1 MIDSLHYLGFGAD
14 DPDRYF
20 DKGKAPA
27 YVTCLTRRWRDAA
40 YQGCPHP
47 LPPSQYQ
54 YLTITHAHDDG
65 RFLEA
70 CLQVYAQPWDPRAKR
85 RQLPLY
91 SNLLRSLDE
100 ILAAVN
106 AVYPPTPK
114 P

>member
-27 YVTCLTRRWRDAA
+27 YVTCLIR
-40 YQGCPHP
+40 QHGHP
-47 LPPSQYQ
+47 AQHQ
-54 YLTITHAHDDG
+54 YLTLTHAHDDG